1 MARGEGR
8 NKLLDAALAVIREKG
23 YAATSVDDL
32 CQRAGLT
39 KGAFFHHFR
48 SKDDLAIAAAR
59 HFGEMAAGLF
69 ATAPFRDLATP
80 RERILGYVRFRHDII
95 EGEAAEYTCLLGTM
109 VQESYA
115 SHPGIRSACE
125 AELLKHTASFEPD
138 IAAALSEAG
147 RTGPEW
153 SAAGLSRHIQGTLQ
167 GAFILAKATGSAE
180 IARES
185 VGHLLRYLETIL
197 TSETAKGAGDE
208 LR

>member
-8 NKLLDAALAVIREKG
+8 NRLLDAALAVIREKG

-48 SKDDLAIAAAR
+48 SKDDLAIAAAHR
-59 HFGEMAAGLF
+59 FGEMAAGLF
-69 ATAPFRDLATP
+69 DTAPFRDLATP
-80 RERILGYVRFRHDII
+80 RERVLGYVRFRHDII
-95 EGEAAEYTCLLGTM
+95 GGEAAEYACLLGTM
-109 VQESYA
+109 VQETYA
-115 SHPGIRSACE
+115 SHPGIRAACE
-125 AELLKHTASFEPD
+125 AELLKHTESFEPD
-138 IAAALSEAG
+138 IAAALGAAG

-153 SAAGLSRHIQGTLQ
+153 SAASLSRHIQGTLQ

-197 TSETAKGAGDE
+197 TPETERELCDE